1 MYPSTDVVIPATTL
15 AISNRLSL
23 VHFNVLLGEAI
34 VVRRVA

>member
-1 MYPSTDVVIPATTL
+1 MRAGPMPRDG
-15 AISNRLSL
+15 RLPEQIAYRRTL

>member
-1 MYPSTDVVIPATTL
+1 LMPEQDQPL
-15 AISNRLSL
+15 EDL

>member
-1 MYPSTDVVIPATTL
+1 VLVRAIVPAVEWAL
-15 AISNRLSL
+15 ISYRWSL